1 MGHEFAAARPLSPVA
16 RIFERRVAP
25 ALLVH
30 FGAWS

>member
-1 MGHEFAAARPLSPVA
+1 MGHEFAAARPLSLVA